1 MANNP
6 NNKTPQ
12 NPNNK
17 NKNQLP
23 KMKKSQTITFWLVIL
38 LLIFV
43 MFQMS
48 RLGNGKEQELSYT
61 EFLAQVNRG
70 EVARVGFDEKDVTIT
85 SINGQKFTTY
95 LPLEDPELVRNL
107 VSKGIVVY
115 SKKPSQLLG
124 ILLSW
129 FPFLLFIGVW
139 IFLMRGMRGGAGQA
153 FSFGKSK
160 ARLATDGNTKV
171 TFKDVAGVD
180 EAKEELEE
188 IVEFLKAP
196 KKFQKLG
203 GRIPRGVLLLGRP
216 GTGKTLLAKAVAGEA
231 KVPFFSIS
239 GSDFVEMFVGVGA
252 SRVRDMFL
260 QAKKNAPCIAFID
273 EIDAVG
279 RHRGTG
285 LGGGHDEREQTLNQL
300 LVEMDGFDPNDSV
313 IIIAATNRP
322 DVLDPALL
330 RPGRFDRQVI
340 VDLPDIKGREEILKV
355 HTRKLPIAKEVS
367 FAIIARVTPGFSGAD
382 LANLVNEA
390 ALLAARKNKKKIEMD
405 DFDEAKDKVT
415 MGKARK
421 SKVITD
427 EDKRITAVHEVGHVL
442 CSMFLDKVEPI
453 HKVTIIPR
461 GFSGGATHFMQT
473 DKTYYTKSYMK
484 QTIVGLMGGRTA
496 EEIVFNEIST
506 GASNDIER
514 ATNLAKQ
521 MVCNLGMS
529 EKIGPM
535 TVAKKESQVFLGKDI
550 SQHENISE
558 ETAKLID
565 DEIRSFI
572 EEAHKTSREIL
583 AKHKKLLENMS
594 EILLEKETL
603 EADEIYQIA
612 AENCPKEEQ
621 EYIAQKFKK
630 VQEMKIDLSKKDFSE
645 KPEEKEETE
654 KKETEKQDSDKIEK
668 SENIKEDNTKKK
680 LEEVKI
686 EEQKEPEKKEEDAKK

>member
-1 MANNP
+1 MANNSDQHS
-6 NNKTPQ
+6 NNK
-12 NPNNK
+12 K
-17 NKNQLP
+17 GKNQLP
-23 KMKKSQTITFWLVIL
+23 RMKKSQTITFWLVMIL
-38 LLIFV
+38 IVVV

-48 RLGNGKEQELSYT
+48 KIGSGSTQEITYS
-61 EFLAQVNRG
+61 EFLGLVERG
-70 EVARVGFDEKDVTIT
+70 EAARVGFDDKDVNIVG
-85 SINGQKFTTY
+85 INGQIYHTY
-95 LPLEDPELVRNL
+95 LPFEDPELVKSL
-107 VSKGIVVY
+107 TEKGVIVY

-139 IFLMRGMRGGAGQA
+139 IFIMRGMRGGASQA
-153 FSFGKSK
+153 FSFGKSR
-160 ARLATDGNTKV
+160 ARLSVGGETKI

-231 KVPFFSIS
+231 NVPFFSIS

-252 SRVRDMFL
+252 SRVRDMFM

-367 FAIIARVTPGFSGAD
+367 FAVIARVTPGFSGAD

-390 ALLAARKNKKKIEMD
+390 ALLAARKNKKKIEME

-421 SKVITD
+421 SKVISE
-427 EDKRITAVHEVGHVL
+427 EDKKITAVHEVGHVL
-442 CSMFLDKVEPI
+442 CSMFLENVEPI

-473 DKTYYTKSYMK
+473 DKTYYTRGYMK
-484 QTIVGLMGGRTA
+484 QTLVGLLGGRTA
-496 EEIVFNEIST
+496 EEIIFNEIST

-514 ATNLAKQ
+514 ATSLAKD
-521 MVCNLGMS
+521 MVCHLGMS
-529 EKIGPM
+529 DKIGPM
-535 TVAKKESQVFLGKDI
+535 TVAKKESQIFLGKDI

-558 ETAKLID
+558 STAKLID
-565 DEIRSFI
+565 DEIRKLI
-572 EEAHKTSREIL
+572 VEAHETSRNIL
-583 AKHKKLLENMS
+583 LKHKELLKLMS

-612 AENCPKEEQ
+612 KDNCPPEDQDFIEQ
-621 EYIAQKFKK
+621 KYKK
-630 VQEMKIDLSKKDFSE
+630 VQEMKIDISDKDFSVKE
-645 KPEEKEETE
+645 KDLSEKKVENPDDKISEPAAKTEDEMMQTKEKAEEK
-654 KKETEKQDSDKIEK
+654 
-668 SENIKEDNTKKK
+668 
-680 LEEVKI
+680 
-686 EEQKEPEKKEEDAKK
+686 DA

>member
-1 MANNP
+1 
-6 NNKTPQ
+6 
-12 NPNNK
+12 
-17 NKNQLP
+17 
-23 KMKKSQTITFWLVIL
+23 MKKSQTITFWIVIL
-38 LLIFV
+38 LIVIV

-48 RLGNGKEQELSYT
+48 RMGESKSEEITYT
-61 EFLAQVNRG
+61 EFMRMVDSG

-85 SINGQKFTTY
+85 GIDGQNYSTY
-95 LPLEDPELVRNL
+95 LPFEAPELVKSL
-107 VSKGIVVY
+107 AEKGIIVY
-115 SKKPSQLLG
+115 SQKPSQLLG

-139 IFLMRGMRGGAGQA
+139 IFIMRGMRGGAGQA

-160 ARLATDGNTKV
+160 ARLATDGKTKV

-279 RHRGTG
+279 RHRGSG

-355 HTRKLPIAKEVS
+355 HTRILPIAKEVS
-367 FAIIARVTPGFSGAD
+367 FAVVARVTPGFSGAD

-427 EDKRITAVHEVGHVL
+427 EDKKITAVHEVGHVL

-473 DKTYYTKSYMK
+473 DKTYYTRTYMQ

-496 EEIVFNEIST
+496 EEIIFNELST

-565 DEIRSFI
+565 SEIRSFI
-572 EEAHKTSREIL
+572 ENAHKTSNEIL
-583 AKHKKLLENMS
+583 MKHKKLLENMS
-594 EILLEKETL
+594 ETLLEKETL

-612 AENCPKEEQ
+612 KDNCPKEEQ
-621 EYIAQKFKK
+621 DFIDEQFKK
-630 VQEMKIDLSKKDFSE
+630 VQEMKIDLSKKDFSV
-645 KPEEKEETE
+645 KPDE
-654 KKETEKQDSDKIEK
+654 KKESEAKEPEKQDSEKTDKTEDK
-668 SENIKEDNTKKK
+668 KDETSKEVKKEVKTKK
-680 LEEVKI
+680 
-686 EEQKEPEKKEEDAKK
+686 EQKEPEKEEDKDEKK